1 MKNESKAQQLLS
13 RDLLKP
19 ARQKNVGHKN
29 IDIDSGPVRKSC
41 SAIKDMKHRYK
52 YDELFHKITSMFL
65 IIPTIQLLR
74 YKVSKLRK
82 TTTLYS
88 HSFA

>member
-1 MKNESKAQQLLS
+1 MANEIAAVDAAYVCAKRS
-13 RDLLKP
+13 
-19 ARQKNVGHKN
+19 GH
-29 IDIDSGPVRKSC
+29 IDSGPACKSC

-52 YDELFHKITSMFL
+52 YDELFRKITSMFL
-65 IIPTIQLLR
+65 IVPTIQLLR